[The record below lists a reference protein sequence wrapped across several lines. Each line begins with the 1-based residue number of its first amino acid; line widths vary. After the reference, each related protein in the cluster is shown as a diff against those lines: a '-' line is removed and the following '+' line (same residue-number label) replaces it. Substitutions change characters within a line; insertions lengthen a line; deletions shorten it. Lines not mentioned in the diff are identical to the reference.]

1 MKPYIIISGLNIN
14 DNNRGTAALSYGSI
28 SFLHEKGKLDKKTK
42 IIKFRYVKNI
52 LKKE

>member
-28 SFLHEKGKLDKKTK
+28 SFLHEKGKLDKKRK
-42 IIKFRYVKNI
+42 
-52 LKKE
+52 L